1 MANDLSKL
9 GLKKE
14 DILGFECRHATYT
27 TSPDKRHDCVT
38 VKEYIHLKDG
48 RRIPN
53 IRTIVDYK
61 RPFWVTSKA
70 MQKNKDHL
78 EWEKLENLTQY
89 ESTQIDLLQTIA
101 SATNQYMGPRTSLKA
116 LAQKPI
122 LYGADIRSTE
132 LIKYSYTKKFPDC
145 ISPVAAVAAL
155 DIEADIVYGTG
166 DIICASLTFKD
177 KAILTVNKWWLGPE
191 NYDKLHEAFEKHLG
205 KYKRERNIN
214 LEIVFCDDEAQCAKL
229 LIDRAHEWKPDFISI
244 WNMNYDLKKIEEVFK
259 KYKYDSARIFSD
271 PDVPDAFAK
280 WKYKEGKTQKVTQS
294 GKTTGLHPADRWHIA
309 ECPASFYFIDAMC
322 LYKRIRIAEGMVSS
336 YSLDATLNR
345 HLGIG
350 KLNFA
355 EVDKL
360 NGTAWHR
367 EMQSKYRIEYCI
379 YNLFDNIGQELLD
392 EKTGDINKSFTA
404 LVGVSDFDKFNS
416 NPRRIVDDLHFFCLE
431 NNLVISATPDEVKHE
446 LDRFVVGLNGWIVT
460 LPAYLMSDSGLRLV
474 KDNQD
479 IRSLAHP
486 HCADIDIEGTYPNLE
501 DCMNISNETTYRELG
516 TIQGLTDEERRAA
529 GINLSGGIVNSVELC
544 TSLLGLP
551 NFEQMEAIYLAN
563 R

>member
-1 MANDLSKL
+1 MANDLSTL
-9 GLKKE
+9 GITKD
-14 DILGFECRHATYT
+14 DIKGFECRHATYT
-27 TSPDKRHDCVT
+27 TSPDKKHDCVT

-53 IRTIVDYK
+53 IRTIIDFK
-61 RPFWVTSKA
+61 RPFWITSKA
-70 MQKNKDHL
+70 MRNHKDHL
-78 EWEKLENLTQY
+78 EWEKLENLVKY
-89 ESTQIDLLQTIA
+89 ESTQVDLLENVA
-101 SATNQYMGPRTSLKA
+101 RATGQYLGPRTGMKQ
-116 LAQKPI
+116 LAQTPG
-122 LYGADIRSTE
+122 LYGTDIRPTE
-132 LIKYSYTKKFPDC
+132 IIKYSYTKRFADC
-145 ISPVAAVAAL
+145 ISPIATVAAL

-166 DIICASLTFKD
+166 DIICASLTFRD

-191 NYDKLHEAFEKHLG
+191 NEDKLHIAFEKHLG

-214 LEIVFCDDEAQCAKL
+214 LEIVFCDNEAECAKL

-244 WNMNYDLKKIEEVFK
+244 WNMNYDLKKIQETFK
-259 KYKYDSARIFSD
+259 KYDYDSARIFTD
-271 PDVPDAFAK
+271 PAVPDAFCK

-294 GKTTGLHPADRWHIA
+294 GKTSGLHPADRWHIA

-322 LYKRIRIAEGMVSS
+322 LYKRIRLAEGMVSS

-360 NGTAWHR
+360 NGTAWHK
-367 EMQSKYRIEYCI
+367 EMQSNYRVEYCI

-416 NPRRIVDDLHFFCLE
+416 NPRRIVDDLHFFCLDHGMA
-431 NNLVISATPDEVKHE
+431 ISATPDEVKHE
-446 LDRFVVGLNGWIVT
+446 LDKYVVGLNGWIVT
-460 LPAYLMSDSGLRLV
+460 LPAYLMSDTGMRLV
-474 KDNQD
+474 KDNPD
-479 IRSLAHP
+479 IRTLAHP

-516 TIQGLTDEERRAA
+516 TIQGFTDEERRSI
-529 GINLSGGIVNSVELC
+529 GINLSGGVVNSVELC
-544 TSLLGLP
+544 TMLLGLP
-551 NFEQMEAIYLAN
+551 NYQQMEEIYLQH

>member
-1 MANDLSKL
+1 MGNDLSAL
-9 GLKKE
+9 GISKE
-14 DILGFECRHATYT
+14 DIEGFECRHAIYT
-27 TSPDKRHDCVT
+27 TTADKKHDCVT

-53 IRTIVDYK
+53 IRTIIDFK
-61 RPFWVTSKA
+61 RPFWVTAKA
-70 MQKNKDHL
+70 MRNHKDHL
-78 EWEKLENLTQY
+78 EWEKLENLVKY
-89 ESTQIDLLQTIA
+89 ESTQVELLENVA
-101 SATNQYMGPRTSLKA
+101 RATGQYLGPRTGIKQ
-116 LAQKPI
+116 LAQTPG
-122 LYGADIRSTE
+122 LYGTDIRSTE
-132 LIKYSYTKKFPDC
+132 LIKYSYGKKFPDC
-145 ISPVAAVAAL
+145 ISPTAMVAAL

-166 DIICASLTFKD
+166 DIICASLTFGSR
-177 KAILTVNKWWLGPE
+177 AILTVNKWWLGPE
-191 NYDKLHEAFEKHLG
+191 NEGKLHEAFEKHLG

-214 LEIVFCDDEAQCAKL
+214 LEIVFCDNEAECAKL

-244 WNMNYDLKKIEEVFK
+244 WNMNYDLKKIQEVFK
-259 KYKYDSARIFSD
+259 KYNYDAARIFSD
-271 PDVPDAFAK
+271 PAVPDAFCK

-294 GKTTGLHPADRWHIA
+294 GKTSGLHPADRWHIA

-322 LYKRIRIAEGMVSS
+322 LYKRIRLAAGMVSS

-367 EMQSKYRIEYCI
+367 EMQTSYRIEYCI
-379 YNLFDNIGQELLD
+379 YNIFDNIGQELLD
-392 EKTGDINKSFTA
+392 EKTGDINKSFAA

-416 NPRRIVDDLHFFCLE
+416 NPRRIVDDLHFFCLDHGMA
-431 NNLVISATPDEVKHE
+431 ISATPDEVKHE
-446 LDRFVVGLNGWIVT
+446 LDRYVVGLNGWIVT
-460 LPAYLMSDSGLRLV
+460 LPAYLMSDTGLPLI
-474 KDNQD
+474 KDNPE
-479 IRSLAHP
+479 ILSLAHP

-516 TIQGLTDEERRAA
+516 TIQGFTDEERRAI
-529 GINLSGGIVNSVELC
+529 GINLSGGVVNSVELC
-544 TSLLGLP
+544 TTLLGLP
-551 NFEQMEAIYLAN
+551 TYEQMEAIYLEH